1 MDDRFDF
8 RCKNYLAVLY
18 LICTGAKK
26 MKVGKHLKLT
36 KKLMLGIGIILFI
49 TFSAISLFF
58 YYYVKHLYL
67 KETYRQTE
75 LLFSYINATVE
86 YVKDELRPKMFHVLP
101 KDEFIQEAMST
112 TFVTRG
118 ITKRFVKKFP
128 EYNYRRVAIDPRNS
142 ENMANELEKEFLDK
156 FSKNPNDTREWK
168 GLIRRDEKRYF
179 VHQKAVVMEAQCL
192 ICHGDPSYAPRSLV
206 KIYGKDHGFYRKIGN
221 VAGVESVAV
230 PVDETFYQITQI
242 AFSIFILGLSGMAAT
257 FLILNYFHYM
267 VLVKP
272 LRKASSFFKSI
283 VSGEKGLEM
292 KLDVK
297 GDDEI
302 SEVVGS
308 FNQMISHLK
317 RSQDELVSSE
327 MKYRRIFE
335 GSKDAILLM
344 DCAGPVRDVNQSGV
358 ELWGYGSREEFIQ
371 NLSLYNLFTKE
382 AALNDFL
389 ARIEKDEFVKD
400 YETVFKKRDARE
412 MNVLITATLR
422 KEAGDHLRGYE
433 CIVKD
438 ITERKRMEE
447 RIREA
452 DKLASLGQLAA
463 GVAHEI
469 NNPLSIIL
477 GFTRLLAKKS
487 SFDMQAKED
496 LETIHS
502 NAESCKKIVEDLLNF
517 SRQKR
522 PQHREADMNQTI
534 ESIVTIVET
543 QFHKDGITTV
553 RDYDASIPPVTM
565 DIDKMKQVYMNILM
579 NAYQATDSGGS
590 IRVSTHYDQA
600 KDGIFTVFSDTGC
613 GIPKN
618 IQTRVFEPFFTTKE
632 PGQGT
637 GLGLAVCYGIIQEHH
652 GEISF
657 ESEEGKGATFKIW
670 LPLNSKPR

>member
-1 MDDRFDF
+1 
-8 RCKNYLAVLY
+8 
-18 LICTGAKK
+18 
-26 MKVGKHLKLT
+26 
-36 KKLMLGIGIILFI
+36 
-49 TFSAISLFF
+49 
-58 YYYVKHLYL
+58 
-67 KETYRQTE
+67 
-75 LLFSYINATVE
+75 
-86 YVKDELRPKMFHVLP
+86 
-101 KDEFIQEAMST
+101 
-112 TFVTRG
+112 
-118 ITKRFVKKFP
+118 
-128 EYNYRRVAIDPRNS
+128 
-142 ENMANELEKEFLDK
+142 
-156 FSKNPNDTREWK
+156 
-168 GLIRRDEKRYF
+168 
-179 VHQKAVVMEAQCL
+179 
-192 ICHGDPSYAPRSLV
+192 
-206 KIYGKDHGFYRKIGN
+206 
-221 VAGVESVAV
+221 
-230 PVDETFYQITQI
+230 
-242 AFSIFILGLSGMAAT
+242 
-257 FLILNYFHYM
+257 
-267 VLVKP
+267 
-272 LRKASSFFKSI
+272 
-283 VSGEKGLEM
+283 M

-335 GSKDAILLM
+335 GSKDAILLI

-670 LPLNSKPR
+670 LPLNSKRR

>member
-1 MDDRFDF
+1 MTPGR
-8 RCKNYLAVLY
+8 N
-18 LICTGAKK
+18 
-26 MKVGKHLKLT
+26 LKLT
-36 KKLMLGIGIILFI
+36 KKLKLGIGIILCI
-49 TFSAISLFF
+49 TFSAISLLF
-58 YYYVKHLYL
+58 YYSVRHQYL
-67 KETYRQTE
+67 EETYRKTA
-75 LLFSYINATVE
+75 LLLSYIDATEE
-86 YVKDELRPKMFHVLP
+86 YVRDELRPKMFHLLP
-101 KDEFIQEAMST
+101 KDEFIREAMST
-112 TFVTRG
+112 TFVTKG
-118 ITKRFVKKFP
+118 ITKRFVKRFP
-128 EYNYRRVAIDPRNS
+128 EYLYRRVAIDPRNPKS
-142 ENMANELEKEFLDK
+142 MANDQERELISN
-156 FSKNPNDTREWK
+156 FSKNPKGANERKGLVTRE
-168 GLIRRDEKRYF
+168 GKRYF
-179 VHQKAVVMEAQCL
+179 VHQKPVFMEAQCL
-192 ICHGDPSYAPRSLV
+192 ICHGDPSHAPKSLV
-206 KIYGKDHGFYRKIGN
+206 KIYGGDHGFYRKIGN
-221 VAGVESVAV
+221 VAGLESIAI
-230 PVDETFYQITQI
+230 PVDEAFYQINRL
-242 AFSIFILGLSGMAAT
+242 ALSILILGLLGMAGT
-257 FLILNYFHYM
+257 FFIINYFHHV

-292 KLDVK
+292 KFEVR

-302 SEVVGS
+302 SEVIGS

-317 RSQDELVSSE
+317 RSRDELVSSE

-335 GSKDAILLM
+335 GSKDAILLI
-344 DCAGPVRDVNQSGV
+344 DCTGPIRDVNHSGV
-358 ELWGYGSREEFIQ
+358 ELWGYDSREEFIE
-371 NLSLYNLFTKE
+371 NLSLNNLFTEE

-400 YETVFKKRDARE
+400 CETVFKKKDGRE

-422 KEAGDHLRGYE
+422 KEANNHLRSYE

-452 DKLASLGQLAA
+452 DKLASIGQLAA

-477 GFTRLLAKKS
+477 GFTRLLTKKS
-487 SFDMQAKED
+487 SFDTQARED
-496 LETIHS
+496 LKMIRS

-522 PQHREADMNQTI
+522 PQHREADINQTI
-534 ESIVTIVET
+534 ESIVSIVET

-553 RDYDASIPPVTM
+553 RDFDPSIPPVTM
-565 DIDKMKQVYMNILM
+565 DIDKIKQVYMNILM
-579 NAYQATDSGGS
+579 NAYQATHSGGF
-590 IRVSTHYDQA
+590 IRVSTHYDKA
-600 KDGIFTVFSDTGC
+600 TDGIFTVFSDTGC

-618 IQTRVFEPFFTTKE
+618 IQNRVFEPFFTTKE

-657 ESEEGKGATFKIW
+657 ESEEGKGATFRIW
-670 LPLNSKPR
+670 LPLNSDPR

>member
-1 MDDRFDF
+1 MR
-8 RCKNYLAVLY
+8 A
-18 LICTGAKK
+18 
-26 MKVGKHLKLT
+26 GKHLKLT
-36 KKLMLGIGIILFI
+36 KKLMLGIGIILVI

-118 ITKRFVKKFP
+118 ITKRFVKRFP

-142 ENMANELEKEFLDK
+142 QNIANELEKEFINK
-156 FSKNPNDTREWK
+156 FSKNPKDAHEWK
-168 GLIRRDEKRYF
+168 GLIKRGEKRYF

-192 ICHGDPSYAPRSLV
+192 ICHGDPSLAPRSLI

-221 VAGVESVAV
+221 VAGVESVAI
-230 PVDETFYQITQI
+230 PVDKTFYQITQI

-317 RSQDELVSSE
+317 RSQDELISSE

-335 GSKDAILLM
+335 GSKDAIVLI
-344 DCAGPVRDVNQSGV
+344 DCAGPVRDVNYSGV
-358 ELWGYGSREEFIQ
+358 ELWGYGSKEEFIQ
-371 NLSLYNLFTKE
+371 NLSLKNLFTRE
-382 AALNDFL
+382 EALNDFL

-400 YETVFKKRDARE
+400 YETVFKKKDARE

-452 DKLASLGQLAA
+452 DKLASIGQLAA

-496 LETIHS
+496 LKMIRS

-522 PQHREADMNQTI
+522 PQHREADINQTI

-543 QFHKDGITTV
+543 QFHKDGIQTV

-590 IRVSTHYDQA
+590 IRVSTLYDRA
-600 KDGIFTVFSDTGC
+600 KDGILTVFSDTGC

-670 LPLNSKPR
+670 LPLNSRPH